1 MMANNFK
8 NNSNEFPYHVSKKLN
23 EIGNVDILVGISC
36 KNVGNTILHVLNTVS
51 EGLHKYFS
59 EYKKIIVVSDG
70 FSSDRTVELAKIFQ
84 PYNGIEKIVTED
96 FVEGGK
102 GAGVKTIFD
111 IASRLNAK
119 VVVLLDGDLLSIKPE
134 WIYEFSSPILY
145 GRADL
150 IVPYYIRDKYD
161 GVITNNLAYPFT
173 RALYGIDI
181 RQPIAGEYGIS
192 KELYEDLRKHPLFP
206 YDFGIDIFIVTT
218 AAVNKMEVR
227 EGIFSLKIHE
237 STTRYVEPETLIVP
251 MFRQVTGKMFELA
264 EYYENFWKNRKDGK
278 KMPSREFFCQK
289 PISVNVN
296 IDKIKNYF
304 SNEFLSSKKIIKKVL
319 PEELFKKVEEI
330 SKNKIFDSESWAE
343 TVYNFASYYKRN
355 KSKKPKIL
363 DALKTIWLGRFIGYV
378 IETKN
383 MDLNEAESVIQN
395 QAKIFEEK
403 LDYFISIY

>member
-1 MMANNFK
+1 MNE
-8 NNSNEFPYHVSKKLN
+8 NNSNEFPYNIRRKLE
-23 EIGNVDILVGISC
+23 EIGDVDILVGISC

-59 EYKKIIVVSDG
+59 EYKKMIVVSDG
-70 FSSDRTVELAKIFQ
+70 FSSDRNVELANIFQ

-96 FVEGGK
+96 VVEGGK
-102 GAGVKTIFD
+102 GAGVKTIFE
-111 IASRLNAK
+111 IARRLDAK

-145 GRADL
+145 GRGDL
-150 IVPYYIRDKYD
+150 VVPYYIRDKYD

-181 RQPIAGEYGIS
+181 RQPIAGEYGVS
-192 KELYEDLRKHPLFP
+192 KELYEELINHPLFP

-218 AAVNKMEVR
+218 ASAKKMEVR

-251 MFRQVTGKMFELA
+251 MFRQVTGEMFELA
-264 EYYENFWKNRKDGK
+264 EYYEEFWKNRGDGRK
-278 KMPSREFFCQK
+278 IPSRKFFCQN
-289 PISVNVN
+289 PISVSVN
-296 IDKIKNYF
+296 IDKIKSYF
-304 SNEFLSSKKIIKKVL
+304 SNEFLSSKKIIKKIL
-319 PEELFKKVEEI
+319 PEKIFKKVEKI
-330 SKNKIFDSESWAE
+330 SKDEIFDSESWAE
-343 TVYNFASYYKRN
+343 TVYNFASYYKKN
-355 KSKKPKIL
+355 KHERSRIL

-378 IETKN
+378 IETQN
-383 MDLNEAESVIQN
+383 MDLNGAETVIQE